1 MTLGEKIIKY
11 REKVCMSRE
20 DFASRLG
27 LNDPTRVQQWEENV
41 SCPDL
46 LLLDEMTK
54 IFDVSKNWYVAN
66 DDVSFHDYLDDVLE
80 ARELITYIAF
90 HGDRVFFEEA
100 IQTLR
105 RLKTDVLETNKKKQ
119 KKT

>member
-11 REKVCMSRE
+11 REKVCLSQE
-20 DFASRLG
+20 EFAHRLG
-27 LNDPTRVQQWEENV
+27 LSDATRVQQWEENS

-54 IFDVSKNWYVAN
+54 VFDVSKDWYVVK
-66 DDVSFHDYLDDVLE
+66 DEVSFHDYLDDVLE

-100 IQTLR
+100 LKTLR
-105 RLKTDVLETNKKKQ
+105 KLKADVLKTNKEKK
-119 KKT
+119 

>member
-1 MTLGEKIIKY
+1 MTSGEKITKY

-20 DFASRLG
+20 EFANRLG
-27 LNDPTRVQQWEENV
+27 LSDATRVQQWEENI

-54 IFDVSKNWYVAN
+54 VFDVSKDWYIIK
-66 DDVSFHDYLDDVLE
+66 DEVSFHDYLDEVLE

-90 HGDRVFFEEA
+90 HGDRHFFEEA
-100 IQTLR
+100 LKILR
-105 RLKTDVLETNKKKQ
+105 KLKTEVVKTNQEKTNK
-119 KKT
+119 T

>member
-1 MTLGEKIIKY
+1 MTLGEKILKY
-11 REKVCMSRE
+11 RDKVCMTRE
-20 DFASRLG
+20 DFANRLG
-27 LNDPTRVQQWEENV
+27 LNDVTRVQQWEENE

-54 IFDVSKNWYVAN
+54 IFDVSEDWYAVKE
-66 DDVSFHDYLDDVLE
+66 DVSFHDYLDDVLE

-105 RLKTDVLETNKKKQ
+105 RLKTDVLETNKKKTN
-119 KKT
+119 KT